1 MSNGSIDELLMQTE
15 ELPVAGDDGLGGDD
29 PGDEADQIPPA
40 RRPFSKVSLA
50 LLAGVALV
58 VAFGGGVLV
67 QKSHDAGLTAS
78 APAAGA
84 RPGGAGGAGGGAA
97 FGGAGGGAGAATA
110 SSGPAVVGTVVSV
123 KGADITVK
131 DFAGKTHVV
140 HTTGNTTVSVPGA
153 LAAIKAGSTVSVT
166 GTSDPAGAVEA
177 TAVAKR

>member
-40 RRPFSKVSLA
+40 RGPFSKVSLA

-67 QKSHDAGLTAS
+67 QKNHDAGLTAT

-84 RPGGAGGAGGGAA
+84 RQGGGAGFGGAGAGAGAGGGAA
-97 FGGAGGGAGAATA
+97 TS

-153 LAAIKAGSTVSVT
+153 LSALKAGSTVSVA
-166 GTSDPAGAVEA
+166 GTSDPSGSVDA
-177 TAVAKR
+177 TSVTKR